1 MMPEAKD
8 GSIFSKSIMV
18 SKEKIFWFR
27 QENSI
32 FLNAKKGNKFF
43 LKMPVTFLSFS
54 SGNYLKESKL
64 DIFINIKMLKNE
76 Y

>member
-1 MMPEAKD
+1 MGI
-8 GSIFSKSIMV
+8 GSQVLIPSFFISVWLSKLLTVLSANKRKVCKSYRV
-18 SKEKIFWFR
+18 SSV
-27 QENSI
+27 N
-32 FLNAKKGNKFF
+32 
-43 LKMPVTFLSFS
+43 VTFLSFS